1 MPYTHLTCL
10 AEAHNRHFTSHHQHI
25 HRLRSYSHSPNLIMD
40 ASGSNIDL
48 SKVLFGSKSVTSL
61 PDEIKRLGHS
71 SPLILTSK
79 GRSGVAHG
87 QLLAKILADASLTPA
102 AILNTAV
109 MHTPK
114 PVTEQASEQLKSQA
128 ADCIVSIGGGSVIG
142 LGKALSI
149 RTGLKHI
156 CIPTTYS
163 GSEMTP
169 ILGETDNGRK
179 VTRSDPKI
187 LPDFVIYDVDLT
199 MSLPAKVCSYSGVN
213 AMAHAIEALY
223 ADNTTPAISKLALEG
238 IKGLA
243 ESLPAIVQN
252 PHDRSA
258 REKAQHA
265 AWLCGVCLGSSS
277 MALHHKLCHTLGG
290 SLNLPHAETHTII
303 LPHAVAYNA
312 PAIADTMGKLASVL
326 PGSEGD
332 AIQGLN
338 ALLEK
343 LEVSRALKDF
353 GMREEDIDKAAEI
366 AMSLQYANPRPME
379 KEGIRELIRRAWA
392 GEPARV

>member
-1 MPYTHLTCL
+1 MLDMH
-10 AEAHNRHFTSHHQHI
+10 
-25 HRLRSYSHSPNLIMD
+25 
-40 ASGSNIDL
+40 ASGLDIDP
-48 SKVLFGSKSVTSL
+48 SKVLFGSKSVTRL
-61 PDEIKRLGHS
+61 PDEIRRLNSS
-71 SPLILTSK
+71 SPIVLTSK
-79 GRSGVAHG
+79 GRSGLAHG
-87 QLLAKILADASLTPA
+87 QLLAQILSNASITPA

-114 PVTEQASEQLKSQA
+114 PVTEEALEQLRSRA
-128 ADCIVSIGGGSVIG
+128 ADCIVSIGGGSVVG

-179 VTRSDPKI
+179 VTRSDPRI

-199 MSLPAKVCSYSGVN
+199 MSLPASICSYSGVN
-213 AMAHAIEALY
+213 AMAHAVEALY
-223 ADNTTPAISKLALEG
+223 AVNATPAISKLALEA

-243 ESLPAIVQN
+243 EALPAIVQDPN
-252 PHDRSA
+252 DRSA
-258 REKAQHA
+258 REKAQDA
-265 AWLCGVCLGSSS
+265 AYLCGVCLGSSS

-290 SLNLPHAETHTII
+290 SLGLPHAETHTII

-312 PAIADTMGKLASVL
+312 PAITDTMERLASVL

-332 AIQGLN
+332 AIRGLN
-338 ALLEK
+338 VLLEK

-353 GMREEDIDKAAEI
+353 GMKEEDIDMATEI
-366 AMSLQYANPRPME
+366 AMSMQYANPRAME
-379 KEGIRELIRRAWA
+379 RDGIRELIRRAWA